1 MPNLFEFPSSLPEQ
15 EVFDPLLHHPNVC
28 IERIISTGQITPPG
42 EWYDQNQDE
51 WVILIQGQAELAY
64 DDGSRLLLNPGDY
77 LFIPAHQKHRIEYTS
92 TAPPCIW
99 LAIHLSSPEE
109 TSNQT

>member
-1 MPNLFEFPSSLPEQ
+1 LIATESLPEPSIMPNLFEFPSSLPEQ

-64 DDGSRLLLNPGDY
+64 DDGSRLPVNYPD
-77 LFIPAHQKHRIEYTS
+77 
-92 TAPPCIW
+92 
-99 LAIHLSSPEE
+99 
-109 TSNQT
+109 